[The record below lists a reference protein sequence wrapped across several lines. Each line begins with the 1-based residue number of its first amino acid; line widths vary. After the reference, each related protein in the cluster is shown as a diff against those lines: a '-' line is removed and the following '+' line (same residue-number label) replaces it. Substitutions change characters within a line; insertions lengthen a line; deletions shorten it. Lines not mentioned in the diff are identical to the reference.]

1 MGSGSKVRFWE
12 DGWMADGIPLM
23 VKYPR
28 LYLISNKKTQHI
40 QQMGSSSART
50 WEWCLQ
56 WRRIL
61 FEAEI
66 PMGACFLEEIQHIN
80 INEQQ
85 QDRWVWLSD
94 STGVYTGV
102 YTVSSAYQLLDRES
116 RDENID
122 GVFQDVWKLK
132 IPSKAVFFA
141 WRLIR
146 DRLSTKSNLS
156 RRNMDITGKLCP
168 FCREKDE
175 EAAHL
180 FFSCHKV
187 MPLWWECFHRIQ
199 DSTSCST
206 HSAVPLSWYQIT

>member
-1 MGSGSKVRFWE
+1 
-12 DGWMADGIPLM
+12 
-23 VKYPR
+23 
-28 LYLISNKKTQHI
+28 
-40 QQMGSSSART
+40 MGSSSART

-66 PMGACFLEEIQHIN
+66 PMGACFLEEIQHLN

-94 STGVYTGV
+94 STGV

-132 IPSKAVFFA
+132 IPRKRMRRLPICSSAATKLCRSGGSVFTESKTALHAALIQQYLSLGIKSHRWLIWWVSLTWCVWNHRNKVVFSNDSFNANKLMEDAVFFCLT
-141 WRLIR
+141 WLRNLEKGFDIFSLLVKQYQRRFLFVIR
-146 DRLSTKSNLS
+146 GN
-156 RRNMDITGKLCP
+156 
-168 FCREKDE
+168 
-175 EAAHL
+175 
-180 FFSCHKV
+180 
-187 MPLWWECFHRIQ
+187 
-199 DSTSCST
+199 
-206 HSAVPLSWYQIT
+206 